1 MFFALFRRILER
13 RGFGVVSWFIPLGS
27 TLASWV
33 GGETWMSGWMLG
45 FCFSIFA
52 CAGACT
58 EEKVVMLADTSS
70 VHELESESRCLEDK
84 GGGKRSA
91 NCVSAQTYTAL

>member
-1 MFFALFRRILER
+1 
-13 RGFGVVSWFIPLGS
+13 
-27 TLASWV
+27 
-33 GGETWMSGWMLG
+33 MSGWMLG

-91 NCVSAQTYTAL
+91 NCVSAQAYTAL